1 MHIEI
6 ITANKDL
13 RRSTGACITYMKI
26 TTPYIHL
33 NALLK
38 LLGWVETGADAN
50 NAIDNGL
57 VKVNGQTETRRRN
70 KIYPGMV
77 VAFENR
83 QVTIE

>member
-1 MHIEI
+1 
-6 ITANKDL
+6 
-13 RRSTGACITYMKI
+13 MKI
-26 TTPYIHL
+26 HTPYIQL

-50 NAIDNGL
+50 NAIDSGM
-57 VKVNGQTETRRRN
+57 VMVNGQKDLRRRN

-77 VAFENR
+77 VAFENK

>member
-1 MHIEI
+1 
-6 ITANKDL
+6 
-13 RRSTGACITYMKI
+13 MKI
-26 TTPYIHL
+26 TTPYIQL

-38 LLGWVETGADAN
+38 LLGWVETGSEAN
-50 NAIDNGL
+50 NIIDNGL
-57 VKVNGQTETRRRN
+57 VKVNGTIETRRRN

>member
-1 MHIEI
+1 LINLEI
-6 ITANKDL
+6 SLFFRILDF
-13 RRSTGACITYMKI
+13 MKI
-26 TTPYIHL
+26 HTPFIQL
-33 NALLK
+33 NSLLK

-50 NAIDNGL
+50 NVIDAGM

-77 VAFENR
+77 VAFENK

>member
-1 MHIEI
+1 
-6 ITANKDL
+6 
-13 RRSTGACITYMKI
+13 MKI
-26 TTPYIHL
+26 HTPYIQL

-50 NAIDNGL
+50 NAIDSGM
-57 VKVNGQTETRRRN
+57 VMVNGQKELRRRN

-77 VAFENR
+77 VAFENK

>member
-1 MHIEI
+1 
-6 ITANKDL
+6 
-13 RRSTGACITYMKI
+13 
-26 TTPYIHL
+26 
-33 NALLK
+33 

-50 NAIDNGL
+50 NVIDAGM

-77 VAFENR
+77 VAFENK

>member
-1 MHIEI
+1 MVYLEFSIFFRI
-6 ITANKDL
+6 L
-13 RRSTGACITYMKI
+13 PLMKI
-26 TTPYIHL
+26 QTPYIQL
-33 NALLK
+33 NSLLK

-50 NAIDNGL
+50 NIIDAGM

-77 VAFENR
+77 VAFQNK